1 MSVVQQG
8 RSSGGRVDDEVVTAD
23 DEGEAFES
31 REGVL

>member
-8 RSSGGRVDDEVVTAD
+8 RSSGRRVDEEAVAAD
-23 DEGEAFES
+23 DEGEVLGS